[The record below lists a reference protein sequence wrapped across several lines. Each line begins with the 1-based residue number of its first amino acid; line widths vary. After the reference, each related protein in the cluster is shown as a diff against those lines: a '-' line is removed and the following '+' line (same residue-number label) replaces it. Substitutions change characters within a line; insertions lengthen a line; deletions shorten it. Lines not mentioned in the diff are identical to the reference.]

1 MSTVLDDVTDETVDA
16 VYVQR
21 RVDDWVARVEGLYAE
36 LRGWLPDGWSAS
48 AGAPVRMHEE
58 MMRRF
63 DVAPR
68 EIPTLRLAG
77 AADECAVLEP
87 RGLWIVGANGRVD
100 MRGGGASLPAGRHG
114 GQFRETGL
122 AGLERRAA
130 PRPCRAD
137 RGMVQAGPSVR
148 DLAAIVA
155 LYERL
160 DTGLEGIRGEA
171 AAGAGQDRVEQWQRI
186 NDQAYFVL
194 AWGAVRSG
202 DRGCLPGG
210 RPARTGAPELD
221 PSARLVA
228 LQPR

>member
-16 VYVQR
+16 AYVQR
-21 RVDDWVARVEGLYAE
+21 RVDDWAARVEGLYAE

-100 MRGGGASLPAGRHG
+100 MRGGGRHYLLVDMADNFGKPVWQASSV
-114 GQFRETGL
+114 
-122 AGLERRAA
+122 ERR
-130 PRPCRAD
+130 RD
-137 RGMVQAGPSVR
+137 R
-148 DLAAIVA
+148 VA
-155 LYERL
+155 L
-160 DTGLEGIRGEA
+160 TEGWFR
-171 AAGAGQDRVEQWQRI
+171 
-186 NDQAYFVL
+186 QAL
-194 AWGAVRSG
+194 R
-202 DRGCLPGG
+202 
-210 RPARTGAPELD
+210 
-221 PSARLVA
+221 
-228 LQPR
+228 